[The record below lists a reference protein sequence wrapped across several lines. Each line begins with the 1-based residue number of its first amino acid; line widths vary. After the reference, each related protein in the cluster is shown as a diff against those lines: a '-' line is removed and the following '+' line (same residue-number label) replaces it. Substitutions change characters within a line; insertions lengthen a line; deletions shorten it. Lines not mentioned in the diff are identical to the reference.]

1 MKQICLLGATG
12 SIGTQVLDIVR
23 NNPASYQVKAISFN
37 QNLAKATEI
46 IEEFKPALVACGDSV
61 NEIELKK
68 IFPNIEFAK
77 GMEGLLRVATYPVAN
92 PVVINAL
99 VGSVGCLPTAEA
111 LKQGRSVLLANK
123 ETLVMAG
130 EIIMALAK
138 ENNAQIIPI
147 DSEHSAIAQILT
159 GKNPQ
164 EIQRLIL
171 TASGGAL
178 FNKTRSELKTVTME
192 EALNHPNWQM
202 GAKITIDSA
211 TLMNKSFE
219 IMEAAHLFRVPID
232 RIDVVVHRE
241 SIVHSM
247 VEFVDGSVL
256 AQLAVPDMH
265 LPINFALN
273 YPSHKVLS
281 KKLDLT
287 KIGQLT
293 FQPVDEE
300 RFKTLPLAR
309 YAFLKGGFYPAVLN
323 ATNEAMVELFLN
335 RLVTIDQ
342 IEEEITLSM
351 HDDCLMDNYRH
362 LPFNLENIMKVDQD
376 VKNKK
381 FQKFKR

>member
-159 GKNPQ
+159 GK
-164 EIQRLIL
+164 
-171 TASGGAL
+171 
-178 FNKTRSELKTVTME
+178 TRR
-192 EALNHPNWQM
+192 
-202 GAKITIDSA
+202 
-211 TLMNKSFE
+211 KSK
-219 IMEAAHLFRVPID
+219 D
-232 RIDVVVHRE
+232 
-241 SIVHSM
+241 
-247 VEFVDGSVL
+247 
-256 AQLAVPDMH
+256 
-265 LPINFALN
+265 
-273 YPSHKVLS
+273 
-281 KKLDLT
+281 
-287 KIGQLT
+287 
-293 FQPVDEE
+293 
-300 RFKTLPLAR
+300 
-309 YAFLKGGFYPAVLN
+309 
-323 ATNEAMVELFLN
+323 
-335 RLVTIDQ
+335 
-342 IEEEITLSM
+342 
-351 HDDCLMDNYRH
+351 
-362 LPFNLENIMKVDQD
+362 
-376 VKNKK
+376 
-381 FQKFKR
+381 